1 MTNSMMPSKEE
12 LKKEREEIVKIM
24 KILDMTSLNPMYKA
38 EVATMLYGNN
48 CRMLSPDDLI
58 ISKSKYETMYTK
70 EEYDKVYKQ
79 ILSDLLTNN
88 SGHYSVPTDM
98 IIIPKEEY
106 NRLQLCEL
114 KSLEPPTYV
123 SMERVEQEITDKYN
137 QKLKEHYADQHN
149 GLREYERKET
159 TRLLILKLRKFLDS
173 VKTITDED
181 SKNALYP
188 DIGYSVR
195 EVDEFLEEIENSVK

>member
-1 MTNSMMPSKEE
+1 MMPSKED
-12 LKKEREEIVKIM
+12 LKKEREEIIKIM
-24 KILDMTSLNPMYKA
+24 NILDRCPSLNPMYKA

-48 CRMLSPDDLI
+48 CRVLSPDDLI
-58 ISKSKYETMYTK
+58 VSKSEYEGMYTK

-79 ILSDLLTNN
+79 ILSDLLTNS
-88 SGHYSVPTDM
+88 SGRYSVPTDM

-114 KSLEPPTYV
+114 KSLESPTYV
-123 SMERVEQEITDKYN
+123 SMERMEQEVTDKYN

-181 SKNALYP
+181 SKNTLYP
-188 DIGYSVR
+188 DLGYSVR
-195 EVDEFLEEIENSVK
+195 EVDEFLEEIESSVK